1 MNRFI
6 ESIKGFK
13 VFECSYNKC
22 CDLSKV
28 SILTSEGMAF
38 RFAAFLKKNGFA
50 SNVDVM
56 DVFNN
61 LSEFRNFNRFDI
73 HDDYVFDEERGLEF
87 SYVYTYNDTVW
98 AVLYDVKN
106 DTWFGEIEI
115 PCI

>member
-1 MNRFI
+1 MNKCI
-6 ESIKGFK
+6 ETIKGFK
-13 VFECSYNKC
+13 VFECSYDKC
-22 CDLSKV
+22 PNPSKI

-38 RFAAFLKKNGFA
+38 RFAWFLICNNFVKGY
-50 SNVDVM
+50 NVAAVYG
-56 DVFNN
+56 N
-61 LSEFRNFNRFDI
+61 LSELRSFNRFDI
-73 HDDYVFDEERGLEF
+73 HENYVFDKERGLEF